1 MQRHLPLN
9 GNKGPL
15 IGIAYFAFFMT
26 AMVLSMVATRY
37 VRDVAIVRGWVR
49 QMDSRHHTHNAP
61 VPRLGGVG
69 IFIGFGI
76 SLAML
81 VTGYHIIHHNPEYI
95 TGILE
100 RFAPPAL
107 LVFAL
112 GLADDIFD
120 VPAWLKFGIQIGAAL
135 LMFAS
140 GLRVNPHIFGN
151 AAFGP
156 AISLV
161 LTVLW
166 IVGITNAFNLID
178 GLDGLAAGSALFST
192 VAVFI
197 VGLIAGDRTMAIIT
211 VGLTGAIFGFLRFN
225 FIPATIFL
233 GDSGSLFVGFMLS
246 AISLAGSQKS
256 PTLVAVAIPVV
267 ACGLPILDTTIAIFR
282 RFLSGKPIFGAD
294 KEHIHHKLLGRG
306 FTQRQA
312 VILLYG
318 ISALCAFMSLFLL
331 YPGAG
336 TAGIV
341 LAVLGIGAWL
351 GLQQLNYREITELK
365 RLARRT
371 IDQKRIITNNL
382 AVEYATEHLPKAA
395 SILEVVKLLEGM
407 FETNDFDGF
416 ELEVGTKG
424 TAEHFAWQ
432 KPDAQPKAT
441 CWSMVMDLRND
452 DGPECGRLTIY
463 RAHGQRPLLVDV
475 NLITSEFHD
484 ALTAALQRASEA
496 SGKAAAAVSF

>member
-1 MQRHLPLN
+1 LV
-9 GNKGPL
+9 GL
-15 IGIAYFAFFMT
+15 IGIAYFAFFTT

-37 VRDVAIVRGWVR
+37 VRDISLAQGWIR
-49 QMDSRHHTHNAP
+49 QMDRRHHTHTSP

-69 IFIGFGI
+69 IFIGFAV
-76 SLAML
+76 SLALL
-81 VTGYHIIHHNPEYI
+81 VTGYHIIGRNPVYI
-95 TGILE
+95 TGILQ
-100 RFAPPAL
+100 RFGPPAL
-107 LVFAL
+107 LIFFL
-112 GLADDIFD
+112 GLADDVFD
-120 VPAWLKFGIQIGAAL
+120 VPAWVKFGTQVVAAL
-135 LMFAS
+135 LMFFS
-140 GLRVNPHIFGN
+140 GLRVSPHALGN
-151 AAFGP
+151 HQYVWAV
-156 AISLV
+156 SLA
-161 LTVLW
+161 LTVIW

-233 GDSGSLFVGFMLS
+233 GDSGSLFIGFMLS

-267 ACGLPILDTTIAIFR
+267 ACGLPILDTTIAILR

-294 KEHIHHKLLGRG
+294 KEHIHHKLLSRG
-306 FTQRQA
+306 LSQRQA

-382 AVEYATEHLPKAA
+382 AVQYAIEHLPQAA
-395 SILEVVKLLEGM
+395 SIREVELLLETM
-407 FETNDFDGF
+407 FANNDFDGF
-416 ELEVGTKG
+416 ELEAFNVPGSP
-424 TAEHFAWQ
+424 AHHFAWQ
-432 KPDAQPKAT
+432 KDASAMDT
-441 CWSMVMDLRND
+441 SHWSMVINLISSAGED
-452 DGPECGRLTIY
+452 CGRLTIK
-463 RAHGQRPLLVDV
+463 RAYVQRPLLIDV
-475 NLITSEFHD
+475 NLITAEFHKSLAD
-484 ALTAALQRASEA
+484 ALGRIMKGVERIEVMGVRS
-496 SGKAAAAVSF
+496 

>member
-1 MQRHLPLN
+1 
-9 GNKGPL
+9 
-15 IGIAYFAFFMT
+15 
-26 AMVLSMVATRY
+26 MVLSMLATRY
-37 VRDVAIVRGWVR
+37 VRDIALAHGWIR
-49 QMDSRHHTHNAP
+49 QMDSRHHTHTSP
-61 VPRLGGVG
+61 VPRLGGIG
-69 IFIGFGI
+69 IFLGFTV
-76 SLAML
+76 SLALL
-81 VTGYHIIHHNPEYI
+81 VTGYHIIGRNPVYI
-95 TGILE
+95 TGILQ
-100 RFAPPAL
+100 RFGPPAL
-107 LVFAL
+107 LIFIL

-120 VPAWLKFGIQIGAAL
+120 VPAWVKFGTQIGAAL
-135 LMFAS
+135 LMFFS
-140 GLRVNPHIFGN
+140 GLRVSPHALGN
-151 AAFGP
+151 HQFVWAA
-156 AISLV
+156 SLA
-161 LTVLW
+161 LTVIW

-233 GDSGSLFVGFMLS
+233 GDSGSLFIGFMLS

-267 ACGLPILDTTIAIFR
+267 ACGLPLLDTTIAILR

-294 KEHIHHKLLGRG
+294 KEHIHHKLISRG
-306 FTQRQA
+306 LTQRQA
-312 VILLYG
+312 VVLLYG

-351 GLQQLNYREITELK
+351 GLQQLNYREIAELK

-382 AVEYATEHLPKAA
+382 AVQYATEHMPKASSLREIEA
-395 SILEVVKLLEGM
+395 LLETM
-407 FETNDFDGF
+407 FASNDFDGF
-416 ELEVGTKG
+416 ELEVFENNTLPSG
-424 TAEHFAWQ
+424 HRFAWQ
-432 KPDAQPKAT
+432 KEPSLDSSH
-441 CWSMVMDLRND
+441 WSMVVNLVSSAGEDR
-452 DGPECGRLTIY
+452 GRLTIK
-463 RAHGQRPLLVDV
+463 RAYALRPLLIDV
-475 NLITSEFHD
+475 NLITSDFPKSLAD
-484 ALTAALQRASEA
+484 ALGRVLKASERTEVIGA
-496 SGKAAAAVSF
+496 RS